1 MDFEHVTREY
11 PENIPGK
18 WIKVDLT
25 CISST
30 SPSHTVL
37 YWIKVHTL
45 YGNPKMGFPKFRKKK
60 FEFSPK
66 KNDFHHYQSML
77 IDDSLD
83 LQELKI
89 HDQRFEEIFRFKN
102 HEDQGL
108 RCSVIGLCS
117 SLIDHL
123 EFGAVSMS
131 ILMNG
136 LRDDSSQV
144 VCKTVQGR
152 DPRTVAIR

>member
-1 MDFEHVTREY
+1 MPKLSIRRNCQFAE
-11 PENIPGK
+11 I
-18 WIKVDLT
+18 VD
-25 CISST
+25 S
-30 SPSHTVL
+30 
-37 YWIKVHTL
+37 
-45 YGNPKMGFPKFRKKK
+45 PKFSIRRK
-60 FEFSPK
+60 FYL
-66 KNDFHHYQSML
+66 DQSML

-117 SLIDHL
+117 SLIGHS

-136 LRDDSSQV
+136 LRDESSQV
-144 VCKTVQGR
+144 VCKTVQAR
-152 DPRTVAIR
+152 DSRTAW